1 MMPHPNCMRFVSCAI
16 TASTAVEERASNEC
30 LRHQGYASAIQQVS
44 KPASSQAFAM
54 ATVSCTGSMLS
65 CSTPILKG
73 TVTGVGLLV
82 VVKSNG
88 SGGVGPG
95 VLQSL
100 DELPECS
107 VEGCGHADLV
117 APAHDGSIHEVD
129 LGLAFGKNILQHAGR
144 MLARRQG
151 SFLHQLPWI
160 AV

>member
-1 MMPHPNCMRFVSCAI
+1 
-16 TASTAVEERASNEC
+16 
-30 LRHQGYASAIQQVS
+30 
-44 KPASSQAFAM
+44 M

-88 SGGVGPG
+88 SGRVGPG

-107 VEGCGHADLV
+107 VEGRGYADLV

-129 LGLAFGKNILQHAGR
+129 LGLALGKNILQHAGR

-160 AV
+160 AVQLDAERFGHLLPFRHQVVKQFSGRSEARRAAVMKQGQCSARIR